1 VKPVIFLSGTGV
13 MGGAEVYLIRL
24 TQALIAAGQPC
35 EIVAPRSSP
44 LSQRLEHLDIKT
56 SPWPAWLEPLIVR
69 RPGGGRVSRLV
80 SRAGGLLGAPAS
92 RRWASKL
99 QTERGAILHLNTT
112 RVAFLAGDRAAT
124 VAELKDALGPPFFS
138 WRMSRVI
145 ARRLEAS
152 AQVTIANSRFNA
164 GRLIACGF
172 PADRVVTIL
181 NGLDL
186 ERLRPLS
193 ASERQAVR
201 DREGWAPNEVVLCC
215 VGRLAEWKGQH
226 LAVEA
231 VARLGESGRR
241 FRLVLVG
248 DSGFDGPEYATKLRV
263 TATALGLDRQVMFTG
278 FRDDAL
284 QLMAASDV
292 VLHTSVLPE
301 PLGLTP
307 MEAQALGVPVVASGA
322 GGVLETVADRETGY
336 LFKPGDIDDLCRG
349 IEWALGADREALSL
363 AGRRRAHDLFD
374 MRNVV
379 QAYRAVYQSL

>member
-1 VKPVIFLSGTGV
+1 
-13 MGGAEVYLIRL
+13 
-24 TQALIAAGQPC
+24 
-35 EIVAPRSSP
+35 
-44 LSQRLEHLDIKT
+44 
-56 SPWPAWLEPLIVR
+56 
-69 RPGGGRVSRLV
+69 
-80 SRAGGLLGAPAS
+80 
-92 RRWASKL
+92 
-99 QTERGAILHLNTT
+99 
-112 RVAFLAGDRAAT
+112 
-124 VAELKDALGPPFFS
+124 
-138 WRMSRVI
+138 
-145 ARRLEAS
+145 
-152 AQVTIANSRFNA
+152 
-164 GRLIACGF
+164 
-172 PADRVVTIL
+172 VVTIL

-201 DREGWAPNEVVLCC
+201 DREGWAPDEVVLCC

-248 DSGFDGPEYATKLRV
+248 DSGFDGPEYATKLRG
-263 TATALGLDRQVMFTG
+263 TATALGLGGQVVFTG

-363 AGRRRAHDLFD
+363 AGRRRAYGLFD